1 MSTLPSDGRPV
12 VLLCECAG
20 MMGNIDFG
28 AIEASL
34 APPARTL
41 RGRHWCSRE
50 SQARL
55 IEISENSPATRFVLA
70 GCSQDFA
77 HRQFHGL
84 LTRGL
89 RLEIADIRE
98 GCSWVHR
105 EDAGLVTDKAK
116 RLIECALA
124 HPGPTADKTS
134 RERLVNTV
142 LVIGGG
148 VAGTQ
153 AAVEIARMGHMVELL
168 EQRPFLGGR
177 AARIGVVF
185 PTNDCGQ
192 CLPTTDAQIGTRKCF
207 HRNLAID
214 HPNLH
219 IWRCAAVESV
229 SGRAGDFK
237 VNLRQLP
244 NIVTRACINCG
255 TCETV
260 CRQSNGAG
268 TGKAIYA
275 EFYDGRV
282 PRTIDLE
289 TCTFCGACA
298 ASCPVKAID
307 FGQSPRRSTVHAGA
321 VLIAVGC
328 RPAPARFIS
337 YLGYGRPGVITQTEF
352 SERMIDWEAQAAFG
366 RAPAREVVMIQC
378 AGSRDKRF
386 LRYCS
391 RLCCMIALK
400 HAIRLR
406 VLFPE
411 MKVRICYLDLRT
423 PGYENWYLAARQA
436 GVEFLR
442 GLPAEVQHDEQGKPV
457 VEVEDM
463 TSGEKRVLRPDLVVL
478 SSGFVPTQDGQR
490 LAQVLGVNLD
500 GDGFIEILDRKNRAT
515 ETSAE
520 GIFVCGSASGPKAL
534 VECNTEAS
542 AVASQVHNFLTSLGR
557 LTARPSEILADH
569 CIGCGQCRPACPYG
583 AIALIGR
590 GADALRPE
598 GVRDDAPLAEIDQEA
613 CRACGICAAVCPEM
627 AVRHSLSDEAIY
639 GRMRRLMEGV
649 ERPVL
654 GFYCKECAGVAIS
667 LSGMRHDS
675 YPVDVRLVE
684 LPCLGRVSALH
695 IIEAARRGAR
705 GVFLAG
711 CAEGRCQFRKGDVNA
726 AQQARQA
733 DEFLA
738 SAGMSIPIELWHLC
752 AVDRHSVARQIRLF
766 CGKTKGD
773 CDDRNHI
780 RLGPSAGIANGTGVP
795 GVLPVRPVHVGLS
808 ERVGSQP
815 GPAACDPA
823 APVGG
828 HRRDSRL

>member
-1 MSTLPSDGRPV
+1 MSELPSDGGPI

-34 APPARTL
+34 GPPARML

-55 IEISENSPATRFVLA
+55 IEISENSPGARFVLA

-77 HRQFHGL
+77 QRQFHGL
-84 LTRGL
+84 LSRGL

-98 GCSWVHR
+98 GCAWVHQ
-105 EDAGLVTDKAK
+105 EDTGQLTDKAR
-116 RLIECALA
+116 RLIQCALA

-134 RERLVNTV
+134 RERRVDTV

-153 AAVEIARMGHMVELL
+153 AAVEMARMGHAVELV

-192 CLPTTDAQIGTRKCF
+192 CLPTTDAQTGTRKCF

-219 IWRCAAVESV
+219 VWRRAVVESV
-229 SGRAGDFK
+229 AGRAGGFK

-244 NIVTRACINCG
+244 NIVTTACINCG

-260 CRQSNGAG
+260 CRQSNSAG

-289 TCTFCGACA
+289 TCTFCGDCA
-298 ASCPVKAID
+298 SSCPVQAID
-307 FGQSPRRSTVHAGA
+307 FGQSPRRATVNAGA
-321 VLIAVGC
+321 VLVAIGC

-337 YLGYGRPGVITQTEF
+337 YLGYGRPGVVTQTEL
-352 SERMIDWEAQAAFG
+352 SEMMIDWEAEAAFG
-366 RAPAREVVMIQC
+366 NAPAREVVMIQC

-406 VLFPE
+406 TLFPE
-411 MKVRICYLDLRT
+411 MKVRVCYLDLRT

-442 GLPAEVQHDEQGKPV
+442 GLPSEIQHDEQGKPV

-463 TSGEKRVLRPDLVVL
+463 TSGEKRLLRPDLVVL
-478 SSGFVPTQDGQR
+478 SSGFVPTQDGER
-490 LAQVLGVNLD
+490 LAQVLGVSLD
-500 GDGFIEILDRKNRAT
+500 DDGFIDILDRKNRAT

-542 AVASQVHNFLTSLGR
+542 AVASEVHNFLASLGR
-557 LTARPSEILADH
+557 LTARASEILTDR

-583 AIALIGR
+583 AISLLER
-590 GADALRPE
+590 PADAPRPQGLRE
-598 GVRDDAPLAEIDQEA
+598 DAPLSAIDQEA
-613 CRACGICAAVCPEM
+613 CLACGICAAVCPEM
-627 AVRHSLSDEAIY
+627 AVRHSLTDEAIY
-639 GRMRRLMEGV
+639 GRMRLLMEGV
-649 ERPVL
+649 EWPVL
-654 GFYCKECAGVAIS
+654 GFYCKECAGVAVS

-675 YPVDVRLVE
+675 YPVNVRLVE

-695 IIEAARRGAR
+695 IIEAARLGAR

-711 CAEGRCQFRKGDVNA
+711 CAQGRCQFRKGDVNA
-726 AQQARQA
+726 AEQARQA
-733 DEFLA
+733 HEFLTG
-738 SAGMSIPIELWHLC
+738 AGMSIPIDLWHLC

-766 CGKTKGD
+766 YGKTRGD
-773 CDDRNHI
+773 YDERNPL
-780 RLGPSAGIANGTGVP
+780 RLDPSAGIANGRGVP
-795 GVLPVRPVHVGLS
+795 GVLPVRPVFVGLS

-815 GPAACDPA
+815 GPAARDPA
-823 APVGG
+823 AAVRG
-828 HRRDSRL
+828 HRQDPGL